1 MDMRPALGSRAEI
14 ANHRGNGR
22 ARFFVLQVRRS
33 AGADLG
39 PGATD
44 TECDITTKTVIEH
57 VLSRLRDIGITRIV
71 PVVVV
76 AASVWVLGA
85 CSMATSIQRDALDYN
100 AGVAN
105 YNDQMLI

>member
-1 MDMRPALGSRAEI
+1 MRPALGSRAEI

>member
-1 MDMRPALGSRAEI
+1 MTTNAELDAALSAASESKGGVCRDRYRHLRSFAIGTETWRSSTDALQVSNNGSRWGKVMTI
-14 ANHRGNGR
+14 Y
-22 ARFFVLQVRRS
+22 S
-33 AGADLG
+33 
-39 PGATD
+39 
-44 TECDITTKTVIEH
+44 
-57 VLSRLRDIGITRIV
+57 RIV
-71 PVVVV
+71 RVVVV

>member
-1 MDMRPALGSRAEI
+1 MTIYS
-14 ANHRGNGR
+14 
-22 ARFFVLQVRRS
+22 
-33 AGADLG
+33 
-39 PGATD
+39 
-44 TECDITTKTVIEH
+44 
-57 VLSRLRDIGITRIV
+57 RIV
-71 PVVVV
+71 RVVVV